1 MDLVSNQRSQSQWQ
15 HGIVVNRGCGDRHC
29 ILSSPHPALL
39 LSNLLSQC
47 EPGIL
52 VNRGCGDRHCILSI
66 LTLHYSLL
74 ICFHSVSMAFLS
86 IEVVVTDIAF
96 CPVLTLHHSF
106 LICYHSVSM
115 E

>member
-29 ILSSPHPALL
+29 ILSSPHPASL

-52 VNRGCGDRHCILSI
+52 VNRGCGDRHCILSNPPPE
-66 LTLHYSLL
+66 SLFTNL
-74 ICFHSVSMAFLS
+74 IYCSVLARAGSGQWAFAHRSLAHLLLLNS
-86 IEVVVTDIAF
+86 NEQ
-96 CPVLTLHHSF
+96 L
-106 LICYHSVSM
+106 
-115 E
+115 